1 MNKKLLWLGCG
12 EANHLPEKTQ
22 DYERSYF
29 FEARQEALNNITEKF
44 EGSVE
49 LVNAAVSVNGV
60 LNNLEIYSIEEL
72 SSLKKPTGLKALF
85 PGLVVEETREV
96 EGISLSDCL
105 SLCEVSGRDN
115 TLIIDLPCIAGEI
128 IESLIHTRNI
138 ELFSCIYVSSGI
150 ETLYEGAK
158 TASELELLLNNG
170 YFELNSSDTDDPDIP
185 LFKYMY
191 DERLANLGKA
201 RAQLEIAEE
210 QAKELKRSVVELE
223 AQLASKDSEIAQNYT
238 RSKEYE
244 TELTAKAHSLEESN
258 QKVEQLYSE
267 NNSLKNSLE
276 VASNSLKDNREA
288 FSALEKDLEKANL
301 EAQKRISE
309 NEKLRFHLHES
320 ESNVDTLKIEVE
332 TLNSSINSL
341 KAKLETSK
349 NEIESLRSQL
359 ETSNS
364 VIESLNVKLA
374 DSNSEIESLTLQ
386 LNTSGN
392 KIEKLSTALKASVEE
407 ISQRNDS
414 AEKDILKIKKLEDA
428 LKKSQDKCDEVYSWF
443 ASRKKQVE
451 VLESQINS
459 LKQERDNLMAS
470 RDTQKSVKELEA
482 KIDALF
488 KKQSNESVEIA
499 NALGRHI
506 TKSETNTRK
515 ELLALNK
522 LQDVLHNKELITYGC
537 GESLSSESLLF
548 LTSLIRFNNY
558 DVIIEFGSGTSTAVM
573 ADVVASKIIKNKT
586 LHLGDDSKHSKE
598 QNKLT
603 EIKSGDFRSLP
614 NYIISFEQSE
624 TFLGNTLNLLENAN
638 LTQFVDLCLSPL
650 IDNKYSSGD
659 STLFYDCEEKLR
671 EVKRIFD
678 ERSANILVIVNGPLL
693 KSNSTDVR
701 GVALPSILDKLSLH
715 AVDFFIE
722 ENNAELSQKLIA
734 SWRTETERRGLSYSF
749 EQLSGSGE
757 SLLVKSRPL

>member
-12 EANHLPEKTQ
+12 EANHSPEKTQ
-22 DYERSYF
+22 DYEHCYF
-29 FEARQEALNNITEKF
+29 FEARQEALNNIRGKF

-49 LVNAAVSVNGV
+49 LVNAAVSVSGDS
-60 LNNLEIYSIEEL
+60 NNLEIYSIEEL
-72 SSLKKPTGLKALF
+72 SSLKVPTGLKILF

-105 SLCEVSGRDN
+105 SLCELSGHDN
-115 TLIIDLPCIAGEI
+115 TLIVDLPCIAGEI
-128 IESLIHTRNI
+128 IESLIQISDI
-138 ELFSCIYVSSGI
+138 ELFSCIYVSASI

-158 TASELELLLNNG
+158 TASELGLLFNSG
-170 YFELNSSDTDDPDIP
+170 YFELNSTNTDDPDIP

-191 DERLANLGKA
+191 DERLANLGTVS
-201 RAQLEIAEE
+201 AQLEIAEG
-210 QAKELKRSVVELE
+210 QAKELKRTLVELE
-223 AQLASKDSEIAQNYT
+223 AQLASKDSEIAQYHT

-244 TELTAKAHSLEESN
+244 TELTAKAHSIEESN
-258 QKVEQLYSE
+258 QKVEQLSSE
-267 NNSLKNSLE
+267 NRSLKNSLE
-276 VASNSLKDNREA
+276 VASNSLKDSRVA
-288 FSALEKDLEKANL
+288 FTALEKDLEKANL

-309 NEKLRFHLHES
+309 NEKIRIQLQDS
-320 ESNVDTLKIEVE
+320 KSSVDTFTIEVE
-332 TLNSSINSL
+332 TLNSTINSL
-341 KAKLETSK
+341 KAKLETSN

-364 VIESLNVKLA
+364 VTKSLNVKLG
-374 DSNSEIESLTLQ
+374 DSNSEIESLALH
-386 LNTSGN
+386 LNTSEN
-392 KIEKLSTALKASVEE
+392 EIEKLSAALKASVEE
-407 ISQRNDS
+407 LSQRNDS
-414 AEKDILKIKKLEDA
+414 AEKDILKIKALEDA

-459 LKQERDNLMAS
+459 LKQERETLLAS

-488 KKQSNESVEIA
+488 KTQSNESVEIA
-499 NALGRHI
+499 NVLGRHI

-522 LQDVLHNKELITYGC
+522 LQDVLHNKELITYSC

-548 LTSLIRFNNY
+548 LTSLIRLNNY

-573 ADVVASKIIKNKT
+573 ADVVASKNMRNKT
-586 LHLGDDSKHSKE
+586 LHLGDDSKRSRE
-598 QNKLT
+598 QDKLT
-603 EIKSGDFRSLP
+603 EIESGDFRSLP

-638 LTQFVDLCLSPL
+638 SNQFVDLCLSPL
-650 IDNKYSSGD
+650 IDNKYSSVD

-678 ERSANILVIVNGPLL
+678 GRSANILVIVNGPLL
-693 KSNSTDVR
+693 KSSSADGR
-701 GVALPSILDKLSLH
+701 GAALPSILDKLSMH
-715 AVDFFIE
+715 TVDFFFE
-722 ENNAELSQKLIA
+722 ENNAELRQKLIT
-734 SWRTETERRGLSYSF
+734 SWQTETERRGLSFNF
-749 EQLSGSGE
+749 EPLSDSGE
-757 SLLVKSRPL
+757 SLLVKSRP